1 MNYMTVLF
9 PKMAFA
15 ILGFLQFWM
24 NFQVNLS
31 FSEEKKKKA
40 RIFISIL
47 LNLKINLR
55 SIAIL
60 TILSLL
66 SNVHPISF
74 HLLISSFIS
83 FIDVL

>member
-1 MNYMTVLF
+1 MTVLF

-66 SNVHPISF
+66 SNVHQISF
-74 HLLISSFIS
+74 HLFISSFIS